1 MDIDFLVVEGNI
13 GAGKTTL
20 AQMLSE
26 DLNGKLILEEF
37 TENPFLPKFYKE
49 PVRFSFALELS
60 FLAERY
66 NQLKTDLA
74 NRDLFFSMTITDYY
88 VMKSRIFAQNTLA
101 PDEYN
106 LYRRLFDIIYEKLPK
121 PDLYVY
127 IHLPVELLIQN
138 IKIRGREYEQR
149 IEASYLKIIQGGY
162 FNYFAQQNEF
172 PILVID
178 ASKINFMD
186 NPRDYEKIK
195 ELIFSKKFPNGLN
208 RVIL

>member
-149 IEASYLKIIQGGY
+149 IDASYLKIIQGGY